1 MNRISIS
8 QAWAYATSFFSD
20 QHSNHAIVLIGI
32 GVVVPTVLQILMG
45 GSAAALDP
53 ASLASGANAFAAL
66 GATAFLLGII
76 AFILQTGSY
85 FASWRMGL
93 MPGQESVGSAISYG
107 MVAAL
112 PVILVFIAFIL
123 VFGIAIG
130 VLFGGAMIPALM
142 GGDASAAG
150 VAGTAGIVLLAM
162 PLILAFGLWLS
173 ARFCVMG
180 PIMAAGRSY
189 NPIPALA
196 ESWRMTAASQWK
208 LMGYFFL
215 LAIVLGILSLIVGLV
230 FGVSALAGGSQPGAG
245 SLVLLTIVGALV
257 GIPLA
262 YLYVGV
268 PVGIYKALG
277 GDNASDI
284 FA

>member
-20 QHSNHAIVLIGI
+20 QQSNHAIVLIGI
-32 GVVVPTVLQILMG
+32 GVVVPTVLQLLMG

-53 ASLASGANAFAAL
+53 ATLASGANAFAAL
-66 GATAFLLGII
+66 GATTFLLGII
-76 AFILQTGSY
+76 AFVLQTGSY

-93 MPGQESVGSAISYG
+93 TPGQESIGSAISYG

-112 PVILVFIAFIL
+112 PVILVFIGFIL
-123 VFGIAIG
+123 VFGIVLG
-130 VLFGGAMIPALM
+130 VLFGGALIPALV

-150 VAGTAGIVLLAM
+150 VAGTAGMVLLAM
-162 PLILAFGLWLS
+162 PLVLAFGLWLS

-189 NPIPALA
+189 NPIPALG

-215 LAIVLGILSLIVGLV
+215 LIIVAMILAVVLSLV
-230 FGVSALAGGSQPGAG
+230 FGVSMLAGGGAG
-245 SLVLLTIVGALV
+245 TGSVILLTIMSALV
-257 GIPLA
+257 GIPIA
-262 YLYVGV
+262 YLYVGI

-277 GDNASDI
+277 GDNASNI

>member
-20 QHSNHAIVLIGI
+20 QHSNHANVLIGVGI
-32 GVVVPTVLQILMG
+32 AVPTVLQILMG

-53 ASLASGANAFAAL
+53 ATLASGANALAAL
-66 GATAFLLGII
+66 GATTFLLGLI
-76 AFILQTGSY
+76 AFVLQTGSY

-112 PVILVFIAFIL
+112 PVILVFIGFIL
-123 VFGIAIG
+123 VFGIIFG
-130 VLFGGAMIPALM
+130 VLFGGAMIPALI

-150 VAGTAGIVLLAM
+150 AAGTAGLVLLAL

-215 LAIVLGILSLIVGLV
+215 LIIVAMILGVVLSLV
-230 FGVSALAGGSQPGAG
+230 FGVSMLAGGGPGTG
-245 SLVLLTIVGALV
+245 SLILLTIMSALI

-262 YLYVGV
+262 YLYVGI

-277 GDNASDI
+277 GGNASDI

>member
-20 QHSNHAIVLIGI
+20 QHSNHAVVIIGI
-32 GVVVPTVLQILMG
+32 GVVVPTVLQILLG
-45 GSAAALDP
+45 GGAAALDP
-53 ASLASGANAFAAL
+53 AALASGANAFAAL
-66 GATAFLLGII
+66 GATAFLLGLI
-76 AFILQTGSY
+76 AFVLQTGSY

-93 MPGQESVGSAISYG
+93 MPGQESIGSAISYG

-112 PVILVFIAFIL
+112 PVILVFIGFIL
-123 VFGIAIG
+123 VFGIVFG
-130 VLFGGAMIPALM
+130 VLFGGAMIPALI

-150 VAGTAGIVLLAM
+150 AAGAAGMVLLAL
-162 PLILAFGLWLS
+162 PLIVAFGLWLS

-189 NPIPALA
+189 NPLPALA

-208 LMGYFFL
+208 LMGYFL
-215 LAIVLGILSLIVGLV
+215 LLIIVAMVLGVVLSLV
-230 FGVSALAGGSQPGAG
+230 FGVSLLAGGGAGAG
-245 SLVLLTIVGALV
+245 SVVLLTIMSALI
-257 GIPLA
+257 GIPIA
-262 YLYVGV
+262 YLYVGI

>member
-20 QHSNHAIVLIGI
+20 QHPNHAIALIGV
-32 GVVVPTVLQILMG
+32 GVVVPTLLNMLLG
-45 GSAAALDP
+45 GAAMDP
-53 ASLASGANAFAAL
+53 ATLTSGMASVAAL
-66 GATAFLLGII
+66 GSTMFLVGILG
-76 AFILQTGSY
+76 FVLQMGSY

-93 MPGQESVGSAISYG
+93 APGQDNVGSALGYG

-112 PVILVFIAFIL
+112 PVLLVTIAFVL
-123 VFGIAIG
+123 VIGIVMAL
-130 VLFGGAMIPALM
+130 LFGGAMLPLLM
-142 GGDASAAG
+142 GGDSPSGGQALGSIGMMIFAFP
-150 VAGTAGIVLLAM
+150 LFLA
-162 PLILAFGLWLS
+162 LALWLT

-180 PIMAAGRSY
+180 PVMAASRSF
-189 NPIPALA
+189 NPLTGLA

-208 LMGYFFL
+208 LMGYFL
-215 LAIVLGILSLIVGLV
+215 LIAIVIIIISMIFGMI
-230 FGVSALAGGSQPGAG
+230 FGVSMLAGGQPGTG
-245 SLVLLTIVGALV
+245 TLIMMTVMGAII

-268 PVGIYKALG
+268 PAGIYKALG
-277 GDNASDI
+277 GGDKADV